1 MEDDNFAEELNKI
14 SQERES
20 AINPEKSPFT
30 RDIVIICSPKQ
41 KKAIADSFL
50 QFVKESGYFTG
61 KDILILANSKTKT
74 AFNFPDGNFVRIIG
88 IERNELFLLR
98 GTRTKEL
105 YLVDADK
112 YTYDEICEA
121 FLPMLWRGSQQI
133 YDLPFEWVP
142 TPSHTNWI
150 ISSWYRILDQ
160 PKRYERWKSWM
171 LEALDAFEEK
181 HEGAWMELHYAL
193 DQIRKIIIEGH
204 YVESEE

>member
-1 MEDDNFAEELNKI
+1 MEDKDLVEELDKI
-14 SQERES
+14 SQERKS

-41 KKAIADSFL
+41 KKVIANSFL
-50 QFVKESGYFTG
+50 QFVKGCGYFNG
-61 KDILILANSKTKT
+61 KDALILKVSKIKT

-112 YTYDEICEA
+112 YTYNEICEA
-121 FLPMLWRGSQQI
+121 FLPMLWHGSQQI

-160 PKRYERWKSWM
+160 PKRCERWKSWM
-171 LEALDAFEEK
+171 LGVLDRFEEDHK
-181 HEGAWMELHYAL
+181 GSWMELHYAL
-193 DQIRKIIIEGH
+193 DQIRKIIIEGY
-204 YVESEE
+204 YVE